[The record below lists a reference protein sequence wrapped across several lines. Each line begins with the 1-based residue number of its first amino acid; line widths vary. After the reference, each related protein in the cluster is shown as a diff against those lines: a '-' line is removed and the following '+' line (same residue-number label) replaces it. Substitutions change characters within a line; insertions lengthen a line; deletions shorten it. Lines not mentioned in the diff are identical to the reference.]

1 MLWPYL
7 KIWDWDLIF
16 GRAVKVISS
25 LGVRSSWSMTIR
37 RVATRLTHT
46 LLQRTLY
53 SKETLCIVTS
63 CSKEQFASNWLVTVC
78 SLTHFTPQHT
88 LPPGMFFSLE
98 HFAPQPPLLPRTLFS
113 SAQFASQHPLLLKT
127 PCSSTHFAP
136 QHTVLLRTLCS
147 SAHFASKN
155 ILLLGTVCSSAHFAS
170 KNILLLGTL
179 CSSELFTP

>member
-1 MLWPYL
+1 MSLPFPNFL
-7 KIWDWDLIF
+7 DLI
-16 GRAVKVISS
+16 A
-25 LGVRSSWSMTIR
+25 
-37 RVATRLTHT
+37 LTVHGLRHT

-155 ILLLGTVCSSAHFAS
+155 ILLLGT
-170 KNILLLGTL
+170 L